1 MRLYAAVLLL
11 PLLPLVACQTAGPP
25 VAERP
30 DYSLTLIV
38 TELQMHLRD
47 DTYRSFRARS
57 GDGRDVFQQAIAR
70 LERLQSQRAVP
81 QDQWG
86 KVDIVI
92 EFARA
97 RALERSRRYLE
108 AMAAYQRVAQVGS
121 LVAARAADAAGVLV
135 RFTEHSGPPAMP
147 HESGDLELEW
157 LGSRVSAWDAL
168 ARELGGSSYG
178 SLALEELEAW
188 SMLRVDALLR
198 WRSAQQAIDAAQL
211 MIERHRTSKLHA
223 RHLLRLGDLYAEAAR
238 REHLR
243 SRVEQKPL
251 DTRRYDGLL
260 DGAFSAYEL
269 AGEERR
275 PGLRAEAA
283 RKIDALL
290 ASQRRMVSD
299 VR

>member
-1 MRLYAAVLLL
+1 L
-11 PLLPLVACQTAGPP
+11 PLLPLAACQTAGPP

-30 DYSLTLIV
+30 DHSLTLIV

-47 DTYRSFRARS
+47 DTYRAFRAR
-57 GDGRDVFQQAIAR
+57 GVHGRDVFQQAISR

-86 KVDIVI
+86 KVDLVI
-92 EFARA
+92 EYARA

-108 AMAAYQRVAQVGS
+108 AMASYRRVAQVGS
-121 LVAARAADAAGVLV
+121 LVAERAADEAAVLT
-135 RFTEHSGPPAMP
+135 RFAEQSGPPAEP
-147 HESGDLELEW
+147 HGSGEQELEW
-157 LGSRVSAWDAL
+157 LRARVSGWAAL
-168 ARELGGSSYG
+168 ASELRGTSYEP
-178 SLALEELEAW
+178 LALEELEAW

-251 DTRRYDGLL
+251 DTARYDELL
-260 DGAFSAYEL
+260 DGAFAAYEL

-275 PGLRAEAA
+275 PGPRVEAA
-283 RKIDALL
+283 KKIDALL
-290 ASQRRMVSD
+290 AAQRGLVSN